1 MYPKNCTP
9 KGALALALLLLGGC
23 GWTSEDAPP
32 EDPRSVEVAVDE
44 DVDPEPAED
53 EARDDDEVVDEGEV
67 DAVEG
72 EVDDI
77 EEDAA
82 TEAEDDELDVP
93 LGPIEPPDLPPAE
106 PDREPASWTTELEP
120 CAFGLDDAFSRGGIA
135 PPDRE
140 GGYEAPDEVQRAA
153 LAASLEAA
161 SDGDAELALGFAED
175 AGYAVCRLGALDVA
189 LWRPAPGS
197 GRPIIAWRFDAARP
211 VLVGVPHP
219 FNERGTLTQGR
230 HAFANRHV
238 RLLVVSGTHRCASE
252 TTSGCDGTTGVCD
265 DHHAAY
271 RLSDPAHSDGTLFH
285 VAHATLA
292 RLHPDDV
299 VLSLHGM
306 ADDGFSISNGTHFPA
321 ASEAPVVRVTR
332 ALTAAFPENA
342 VTTCNPYPG
351 LVLLPRLCG
360 TTNLQGRLL
369 NEAGDAEAVC
379 GAEAEY
385 ASERFLHIEQ
395 GRGVRRTPKK
405 AMDVVL
411 RAL

>member
-1 MYPKNCTP
+1 MFSTDRTP

-23 GWTSEDAPP
+23 GWTSEEAPP

-44 DVDPEPAED
+44 DVDPEPTED
-53 EARDDDEVVDEGEV
+53 ETRDDDEALDEVVADEDGVGEGADDEGAE
-67 DAVEG
+67 A
-72 EVDDI
+72 DDG
-77 EEDAA
+77 
-82 TEAEDDELDVP
+82 ELDVP
-93 LGPIEPPDLPPAE
+93 LGPLEPPGRPPADSSAE
-106 PDREPASWTTELEP
+106 QLRWTTELDP
-120 CAFGLDDAFSRGGIA
+120 CAFGIDDAFSRAGIA
-135 PPDRE
+135 PPDRD
-140 GGYEAPDEVQRAA
+140 GGFEAPDEVQRAA

-161 SDGDAELALGFAED
+161 SDGDAELVVGFAED
-175 AGYAVCRLGALDVA
+175 AGYAVCRLGALDIAV
-189 LWRPAPGS
+189 WRPPPGS
-197 GRPIIAWRFDAARP
+197 GRPVIGWRFDAARP

-230 HAFANRHV
+230 HAFAQRHV

-252 TTSGCDGTTGVCD
+252 ATSGCDGTTGVCD
-265 DHHAAY
+265 DDHAAY

-306 ADDGFSISNGTHFPA
+306 ADDGFSVSNGTPFPA
-321 ASEAPVVRVTR
+321 ANDAPVVRVTR

-342 VTTCNPYPG
+342 VTTCNPHPG

-369 NEAGDAEAVC
+369 NEAGDTEAVC
-379 GAEAEY
+379 GAAAES